1 MPAIAKDPSPRR
13 APAFPAPRQ
22 LSYLDLLT
30 RQVQSA
36 PGEMAALATDYPAGT
51 VSSLHRHDRGQLL
64 YAMSGVV
71 TVITDLGSWV
81 VAPGQALWIAPGVLH
96 QTRGFESVAIRSLYI
111 DPAHADGL
119 PAACQT
125 IQVSPLLQ
133 ALILEAV
140 KLPPQ
145 DAGSERA
152 GHIRALILDEMRH
165 VCAAPLYVPMPR
177 DARLA
182 RICQALLR
190 DDPANAGSLDA
201 WAAYG
206 GLSRRNLT
214 RLFRA
219 QTGASFNA
227 WRQKVLLMEALARLS
242 RGEQITAVALDL
254 GYGSPGAFTAMF
266 RRALGVSPRE
276 YFRWTEAPQRAD

>member
-190 DDPANAGSLDA
+190 DPANAGSLDA

-206 GLSRRNLT
+206 AEPAQPDQAVPRPDRRQLQC
-214 RLFRA
+214 LA
-219 QTGASFNA
+219 AEGAA
-227 WRQKVLLMEALARLS
+227 DGGAGA
-242 RGEQITAVALDL
+242 AVA
-254 GYGSPGAFTAMF
+254 
-266 RRALGVSPRE
+266 RRADHRRGAGPGLRQPGRLHRHVPARPGVSPRE